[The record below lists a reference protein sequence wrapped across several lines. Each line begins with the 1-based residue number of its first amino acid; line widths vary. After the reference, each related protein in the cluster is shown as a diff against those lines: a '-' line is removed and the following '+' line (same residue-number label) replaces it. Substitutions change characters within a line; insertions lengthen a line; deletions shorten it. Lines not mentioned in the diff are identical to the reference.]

1 MSHESVERRATSD
14 STTDGGRMSRAADAK
29 AGTPHVH
36 ERAMPRFGRGFWT
49 LFSKET
55 TRFLRVLVQTVVT
68 PLVTAGL
75 YLTVFVGGL
84 GRELDG
90 LFHGVSYLHYL
101 VPGLAMMG
109 ALNHAFN
116 NAASSIMISK
126 FQNNLVDLLVT
137 PLTDFEIACAY
148 ALASVIRG
156 LLVGVLTWA
165 VTLPFGGPIPEYP
178 LAALGVMVFGA
189 MIFAFLGVGAGV
201 YGNKFDDLARITTF
215 VILPFTYLG
224 AVFIPISKYPSF
236 AYDIAQLNPLLYLID
251 GLRHAF
257 LGQSGVSPWL
267 TALVLALA
275 LAITVSFALIA
286 LRKAKSIRN

>member
-1 MSHESVERRATSD
+1 MSSD
-14 STTDGGRMSRAADAK
+14 PSTLGGQRPAAEGRAAMLSPIA
-29 AGTPHVH
+29 H
-36 ERAMPRFGRGFWT
+36 EEPMPRFGRGFWT

-116 NAASSIMISK
+116 NAASSFMISK

-137 PLTDFEIACAY
+137 PLTDLEIAFAY
-148 ALASVIRG
+148 AFASVIRG
-156 LLVGVLTWA
+156 SLVGVLTWS
-165 VTLPFGGPIPEYP
+165 VTLPFGGPVPEHP
-178 LAALGVMVFGA
+178 LAAVGVMVLGA

-201 YGNKFDDLARITTF
+201 YANKFDDLARITTF

-224 AVFIPISKYPSF
+224 AVFIPISKYPPF
-236 AYDIAQLNPLLYLID
+236 AYEIAQFNPLLYLID
-251 GLRHAF
+251 GLRHAV

-267 TALVLALA
+267 TALVLTSA
-275 LAITVSFALIA
+275 LAITLSFSLLA
-286 LRKAKSIRN
+286 LRKASSIRN